1 MLSHVG
7 YVGGQRWGHIWYWA
21 YLEPFWANI
30 GLMLSHFGRCVGL
43 CLGLGHFGVVE
54 FCVHARRLQ
63 NTEKNSIFWLCCWC
77 FWCYVELCLR
87 GIFLVLRWHLNGTFG
102 VWVVS
107 CWWVSWW
114 SWHGMLWALIIWV
127 DNFNGVLHLCA
138 QTQHTSIPNI
148 KQSCT
153 LLAHDISSAFPVL
166 TGGA

>member
-1 MLSHVG
+1 MCWPLSWTWAFRC
-7 YVGGQRWGHIWYWA
+7 RWILRPCKA
-21 YLEPFWANI
+21 FAKNT
-30 GLMLSHFGRCVGL
+30 V
-43 CLGLGHFGVVE
+43 
-54 FCVHARRLQ
+54 
-63 NTEKNSIFWLCCWC
+63 NTEKNNIFWLCCWC

-166 TGGA
+166 TGEPRYGKGGLRRMW